1 MWLFVCHLLCAAS
14 SFSINACKFMIAQV
28 ILKSDEVLIAIGYSG
43 LSAVWCGVNALAV
56 PRRDVIGRA
65 CVVDALNYGDGTGPV
80 YCVAFWLQTGQ
91 NILKHF
97 ENININTNIIVNHQ
111 GPDNLLIAVWKSDSF
126 ALSLVII
133 ARNYDVWRRLWHH
146 QIAAMSCVY
155 RAEWRIFLWRILALI
170 VQNMQNRKHKNALG
184 EDQDCILA
192 GFLAANERAQSDC

>member
-1 MWLFVCHLLCAAS
+1 MRHLLCDAS
-14 SFSINACKFMIAQV
+14 QFSINACKFMIAQV

-65 CVVDALNYGDGTGPV
+65 CVVNALNYGDGTGPV

-111 GPDNLLIAVWKSDSF
+111 GPDNLLIADNHRLFNRGDYPWADYTNATDPVCLKIRRFDMEALDEF
-126 ALSLVII
+126 APTYLCS
-133 ARNYDVWRRLWHH
+133 
-146 QIAAMSCVY
+146 
-155 RAEWRIFLWRILALI
+155 AEHILH
-170 VQNMQNRKHKNALG
+170 NFT
-184 EDQDCILA
+184 D
-192 GFLAANERAQSDC
+192 